1 MGVHDIPPLRVG
13 GAKLGPGEIES
24 VWGVSARGNDRLIVP
39 YPGECRQASL
49 MLGGAALSPP
59 SCVGVIARNT
69 VLRAID
75 RAREMPAVCVL
86 PIPPADCR
94 HVESMTLPRKK
105 AACVISRLAQ
115 K

>member
-1 MGVHDIPPLRVG
+1 
-13 GAKLGPGEIES
+13 
-24 VWGVSARGNDRLIVP
+24 
-39 YPGECRQASL
+39 
-49 MLGGAALSPP
+49 
-59 SCVGVIARNT
+59 VGVIARNT
-69 VLRAID
+69 ILRAID

-115 K
+115 E